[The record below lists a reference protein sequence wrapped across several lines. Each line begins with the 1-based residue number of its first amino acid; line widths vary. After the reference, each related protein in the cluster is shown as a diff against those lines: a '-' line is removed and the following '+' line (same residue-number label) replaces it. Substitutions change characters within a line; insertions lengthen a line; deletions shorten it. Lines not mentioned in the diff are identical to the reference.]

1 MDAVNRFTDAEM
13 DIVRNTDLP
22 ALLTALGYQVTKIGH
37 YHSTKEMDSLRIK
50 NRTVWYRYSEN
61 IGGAAIAFMRHFR
74 GMNFR
79 ESVEYLLR
87 FNGQARAP
95 PQSSIST
102 HKSAEKE
109 KIPFVLPTKS
119 TDHRRVF
126 AYLRKRGI
134 AKQPSGLFGGYL
146 GA

>member
-1 MDAVNRFTDAEM
+1 M

-22 ALLTALGYQVTKIGH
+22 ALLTVLGYQVTKIGH
-37 YHSTKEMDSLRIK
+37 YHSTKEMGKQPGGLFGGYLGAQHYIAGKVRAQSR
-50 NRTVWYRYSEN
+50 NAFTAGRYKET
-61 IGGAAIAFMRHFR
+61 MD
-74 GMNFR
+74 
-79 ESVEYLLR
+79 R
-87 FNGQARAP
+87 FNSQARAP